1 MRRLTI
7 SCLVILMVPLC
18 IRPAAYARG
27 SGEMSLWGGYSHSSG
42 TYLDRL
48 AKEIPEPVE
57 RDQYAAGLDLWGGEK
72 LQIGFTFCVNSVYS
86 YDKTMKATRSGDV
99 WSKGGADH
107 SFELNYLTLP
117 LLFNARLMLTDK
129 LYIGGGTGYH
139 IDLVTPKIDGVQY
152 RRYGDMGI
160 SAQALAGYNL
170 ELTEV
175 LHLGFSFRAIWGFE
189 QKNVF
194 VSYIPALALTAIVH

>member
-1 MRRLTI
+1 
-7 SCLVILMVPLC
+7 MVLLC
-18 IRPAAYARG
+18 FQPTVYARG
-27 SGEMSLWGGYSHSSG
+27 SGEMSLWGGYSRSSG

-48 AKEIPEPVE
+48 AEEIPEPVK

-86 YDKTMKATRSGDV
+86 YDKTMKATQSGDV
-99 WSKGGADH
+99 WTKGGAVDH
-107 SFELNYLTLP
+107 SFELNYITLP
-117 LLFNARLMLTDK
+117 LMANFRLMLTDK

-139 IDLVTPKIDGVQY
+139 IDLVTPQIDGVPY
-152 RRYGDMGI
+152 LRYGDMGI
-160 SAQALAGYNL
+160 SAQAIAGYNL
-170 ELTEV
+170 QLTEV

-194 VSYIPALALTAIVH
+194 VSYVPAIALTAIVH